1 MATIGRLLCAMTQQ
15 SFIQVC
21 LVVVLLGS
29 LVCPTSAQEA
39 PRKLL
44 VAYAGL
50 ISTHTS
56 VWLGEDQGFFKSTVS
71 MPPLFLQAADP

>member
-1 MATIGRLLCAMTQQ
+1 MSTIGNFLYAICNQ
-15 SFIQVC
+15 SFIQAFSVMI
-21 LVVVLLGS
+21 LLGT
-29 LVCPTSAQEA
+29 LACPTSAQEA

-56 VWLGEDQGFFKSTVS
+56 VWLG
-71 MPPLFLQAADP
+71 